1 MKIFKFL
8 LLVLISFTLFGCASA
23 QTKKRQTAEK
33 SKTKT
38 AKTTDKTAS
47 DKPIDKPI
55 DKPMSNDIK
64 VLAEGAYSKIEQ
76 PFVFVARSNETY
88 AQLQN
93 FVENLPPVLEIDF
106 SEAAVVAAFAGTKN
120 TGGYSVSIK
129 SSAGKVSIE
138 TVNPPKD
145 AMVTQAITSPFK
157 VALVS
162 VEENDSINLE
172 LSANWKSAMQ
182 SYRITSG
189 TFEYSGGIAGVR
201 KEFGV
206 EGTIDVLS
214 FGDSATLAFNLA
226 GKGVEKTRKLSEAT
240 SGLIKDGKI
249 DLARLGAG
257 SFSEN
262 PKPSLKV
269 SGTTANNKLLLVFE
283 PLPSRIADGFQAR
296 GKIEAVKAK

>member
-8 LLVLISFTLFGCASA
+8 LSVVISFTLIGCASA
-23 QTKKRQTAEK
+23 QIKNRRAAEK

-38 AKTTDKTAS
+38 TKTNDKTTNN
-47 DKPIDKPI
+47 KPIDTL
-55 DKPMSNDIK
+55 MGNDIK

-129 SSAGKVSIE
+129 SAAGKVSIE
-138 TVNPPKD
+138 TINPPKD
-145 AMVTQAITSPFK
+145 AIVTQVITAPFK

-162 VEENDSINLE
+162 LEENDSINLE
-172 LSANWKSAMQ
+172 LSANWKNALQ
-182 SYRITSG
+182 TYRITSG
-189 TFEYSGGIAGVR
+189 TFEYSGGIAGGR

-206 EGTIDVLS
+206 EGTIGVLS
-214 FGDSATLAFNLA
+214 FGDNATLVFNLA
-226 GKGVEKTRKLSEAT
+226 GKGAEKTRKLSEAT
-240 SGLIKDGKI
+240 SGLMKDGKI
-249 DLARLGAG
+249 DLARLDAG

-262 PKPSLKV
+262 PKPPLKV
-269 SGTTANNKLLLVFE
+269 SGTIANNKLSLVFQ